1 MLNSRWTRCAPRASG
16 TQIFLCSL
24 QKMKV
29 PRILRQR
36 STRKHR
42 KGPQPGQQPA
52 GLLEACWAGLWDLER
67 RRFPGSVRLMWE
79 GPIFSRSPGSAGGG
93 RFVGYT
99 GGGSGV
105 GIAEKKGSAAKGGAK
120 KG

>member
-52 GLLEACWAGLWDLER
+52 GLLEACWAGLWDWER
-67 RRFPGSVRLMWE
+67 WRLRGSVPWLLQVRLMAA
-79 GPIFSRSPGSAGGG
+79 RKDAGGAWG
-93 RFVGYT
+93 LART
-99 GGGSGV
+99 PEACIGGGLLQTKASQKNG
-105 GIAEKKGSAAKGGAK
+105 
-120 KG
+120 

>member
-1 MLNSRWTRCAPRASG
+1 MKPKTNQEGMLIMEKKTAHFEITIREKMLNSRWTRCAPRASG
-16 TQIFLCSL
+16 TQTFLCSL

-52 GLLEACWAGLWDLER
+52 ELSEVCWAGLWDLER
-67 RRFPGSVRLMWE
+67 WRFRV
-79 GPIFSRSPGSAGGG
+79 SA
-93 RFVGYT
+93 R
-99 GGGSGV
+99 
-105 GIAEKKGSAAKGGAK
+105 
-120 KG
+120 